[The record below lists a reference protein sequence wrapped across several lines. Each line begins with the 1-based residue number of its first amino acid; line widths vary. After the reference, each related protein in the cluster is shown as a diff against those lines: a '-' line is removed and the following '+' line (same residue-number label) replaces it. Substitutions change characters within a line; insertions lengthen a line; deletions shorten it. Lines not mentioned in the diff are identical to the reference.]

1 MARLL
6 TSQALVAKRFGK
18 HKLALWSSKAADIK
32 AFDSLSFRKLI
43 EANASLGKP
52 AIAQKTINKYLSALG
67 SFAEWL
73 LHNEFIERM

>member
-1 MARLL
+1 
-6 TSQALVAKRFGK
+6 
-18 HKLALWSSKAADIK
+18 
-32 AFDSLSFRKLI
+32 LI

-52 AIAQKTINKYLSALG
+52 PIAQKTINKYLSALG